1 MDTENEE
8 AAQWSLYLI
17 RTAQASLYTGVTT
30 DVQRRFAEHENRDK
44 KNKGAKALRGKGPL
58 KLVFK
63 IVVGNRS
70 DALKLEYKVKKLSR
84 TDKQRLISRTSKL
97 EELITWLQ
105 ENHR

>member
-1 MDTENEE
+1 MNTENEE

-63 IVVGNRS
+63 TVVGNRS

-84 TDKQRLISRTSKL
+84 TDKQQLISRTSKL
-97 EELITWLQ
+97 EGLITWLQ
-105 ENHR
+105 EK

>member
-1 MDTENEE
+1 MNTENEE

-17 RTAQASLYTGVTT
+17 CTAQASLYTGVTT
-30 DVQRRFAEHENRDK
+30 DVQRRFAEHENRDN

-70 DALKLEYKVKKLSR
+70 DALKLEYKVKQLSR

-105 ENHR
+105 EK

>member
-84 TDKQRLISRTSKL
+84 TDKQQLISRTSKL
-97 EELITWLQ
+97 EGLITWLQ
-105 ENHR
+105 EK

>member
-1 MDTENEE
+1 MNTENEE

-105 ENHR
+105 KK

>member
-105 ENHR
+105 KK